1 MYVSVPA
8 SLYHHCAGVRRCV
21 CHLKRTTHC
30 CSLVCRPIVAGAEP
44 TNIWQSPLNFNGT
57 SGLEPSGKSLT
68 ISYPASAAGSA
79 FNNGHGS
86 PQIAFTPGDATVS
99 YNGTTYNLLQV
110 HFHSPSEE
118 TIEGDAPAL
127 DAHFVHASDE
137 GALLVIGVMYDPC
150 EVTSV
155 PLLTTA
161 LDNYEGFTSDAP
173 QDVTVPDLSTVIPTD
188 VEFYTFPGSLTTPP
202 CTGGL
207 QWFVASAP
215 QCATEP
221 QIAALKAVGA
231 AAGLDPEIGN
241 ARRPTMPLNDRSLT
255 LTKATRAAG
264 DAEAPS
270 TTGSSGIALGLT
282 AIVAAGAAVL
292 I

>member
-1 MYVSVPA
+1 MEGSQCTCPCPR
-8 SLYHHCAGVRRCV
+8 LYIIIVQAYGVV

-68 ISYPASAAGSA
+68 ISYPASAAGSV

-99 YNGTTYNLLQV
+99 YDGTTYNLLQV

-118 TIEGDAPAL
+118 TIDGVAPAL

-137 GALLVIGVMYDPC
+137 GALLVIGVMFDPC

-161 LDNYEGFTSDAP
+161 LDNYDGMT
-173 QDVTVPDLSTVIPTD
+173 
-188 VEFYTFPGSLTTPP
+188 
-202 CTGGL
+202 
-207 QWFVASAP
+207 
-215 QCATEP
+215 
-221 QIAALKAVGA
+221 
-231 AAGLDPEIGN
+231 
-241 ARRPTMPLNDRSLT
+241 
-255 LTKATRAAG
+255 
-264 DAEAPS
+264 
-270 TTGSSGIALGLT
+270 
-282 AIVAAGAAVL
+282 
-292 I
+292 